1 MASSGAYLAT
11 FTNMR
16 EDQIQKGLNDINV
29 KNKGIALKTIKEVK
43 SDDDEED
50 EDEDGELGMMVRR
63 FKKFY
68 KKDQSHESSSMKMRR
83 RGTKCQS
90 LRLVAQEESDNEEW
104 MLKTYVGDQSKFAS
118 IKNKEG
124 GKVTFGGNESG
135 RIHGIGKIGNSN
147 GPQIKDVYLVDGLCH
162 NLLSVSQSTDK
173 GNLVIFD
180 SEECLIV
187 SKDALSLDSIKS
199 KALFELQRSWTFRV
213 KSLGGN
219 LYTLVIVDDFSRF
232 TWVILLSS
240 KDKTFDQFIVFAK
253 KVQNE
258 KGFSIAGIRTDH
270 GGEFENHAFGEFVIV
285 WELIIT
291 SRPRTPQKQNG
302 VVERKNRV
310 LLEMAR
316 SMLNEKQTSQVFWV
330 ML

>member
-1 MASSGAYLAT
+1 MPPRSTRTTSATLEVPGANANGT
-11 FTNMR
+11 
-16 EDQIQKGLNDINV
+16 LNPP
-29 KNKGIALKTIKEVK
+29 
-43 SDDDEED
+43 
-50 EDEDGELGMMVRR
+50 
-63 FKKFY
+63 
-68 KKDQSHESSSMKMRR
+68 H
-83 RGTKCQS
+83 
-90 LRLVAQEESDNEEW
+90 
-104 MLKTYVGDQSKFAS
+104 
-118 IKNKEG
+118 
-124 GKVTFGGNESG
+124 
-135 RIHGIGKIGNSN
+135 SN

-180 SEECLIV
+180 SEECLI
-187 SKDALSLDSIKS
+187 LD
-199 KALFELQRSWTFRV
+199 QTRV

-270 GGEFENHAFGEFVIV
+270 GGEFENHAFGEFCDSMGINHNF
-285 WELIIT
+285 
-291 SRPRTPQKQNG
+291 SAPRTPQQNG

-310 LLEMAR
+310 LLEMER
-316 SMLNEKQTSQVFWV
+316 SMLNENQTSQVFWV